1 MKPHPDPH
9 SKENPAPTGSTSIP
23 EVRIPT
29 SRPNERGNEPTEASS
44 NKAERVLRRVGSEGS
59 TGQPG
64 AAQSSSAEPGSPAQS
79 TPNIKI
85 SRPDAFAA
93 AAATPPPPPANAQAA
108 SGGKQKTAGAALAP
122 QPRSAKSA
130 WTVRA
135 VILLSVTG
143 CLALLYWSVFVR
155 LLPVTT
161 EHREKALEMTR
172 TADELEQLRARWTA
186 QQIEEIK
193 EQYAR
198 AQEALFQREE
208 ELATWEEET
217 RNEASARVLAATLK
231 RQPAITSRA
240 DGIQMITAQVD
251 VFPED
256 IFGSTNSPYNRL
268 LLFADALARSP
279 KRLDLI
285 DLSVVGN
292 SNSISQAQAVV
303 QLFSTE
309 KPL

>member
-1 MKPHPDPH
+1 MNPDPD
-9 SKENPAPTGSTSIP
+9 KERSALTESPASPV
-23 EVRIPT
+23 VRIPT
-29 SRPNERGNEPTEASS
+29 LPP
-44 NKAERVLRRVGSEGS
+44 KAEANETLEQSSVQPDRVLRRVGSDGPAGQRS
-59 TGQPG
+59 TSR
-64 AAQSSSAEPGSPAQS
+64 SSSAEPGTPSPMS
-79 TPNIKI
+79 SNIKI
-85 SRPDAFAA
+85 SRPSDFAGSA
-93 AAATPPPPPANAQAA
+93 MAPPPLPASAQAA
-108 SGGKQKTAGAALAP
+108 SGGREKPAVAALAP

-130 WTVRA
+130 WLVRA
-135 VILLSVTG
+135 VIFLSVAG
-143 CLALLYWSVFVR
+143 CLALLYWSVFLR

-161 EHREKALEMTR
+161 EHRNKAQEMTR
-172 TADELEQLRARWTA
+172 TADELERLRARWTE
-186 QQIEEIK
+186 QQIAEIK

-208 ELATWEEET
+208 ELAAWEEET
-217 RNEASARVLAATLK
+217 RNQASTRVLAATLK
-231 RQPAITSRA
+231 RQPAITSPA

-279 KRLDLI
+279 KRLDLV